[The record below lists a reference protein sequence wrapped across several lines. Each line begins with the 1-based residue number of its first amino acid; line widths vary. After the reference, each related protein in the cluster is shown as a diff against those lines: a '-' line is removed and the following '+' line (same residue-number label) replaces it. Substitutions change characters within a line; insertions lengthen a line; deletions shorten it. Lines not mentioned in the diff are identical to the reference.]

1 MLRVSPDEAQAVS
14 QDAVFM
20 PLETP
25 LDMPAQDLASWPPGK
40 AITRWGTSR
49 QVVAARLFVF
59 IFAALLTGFGTY
71 EIYHVVAPSGASWL
85 QGLFAVVFAL
95 TFAWI
100 AFSCASALI
109 GFWRVI
115 TGRRVRA
122 PTGGALGRNAILMPV
137 YNEDPEPVL
146 EMLENTGFDLAA
158 AGVAKDFDIFIL
170 SDTRDLAVADL
181 ELHCFQRLRQ
191 RLEGRVN
198 VYYRRRLENR
208 HRKAGNIADWVTR
221 WGATYDHMIVLDAD
235 STVEASTLIAL
246 ARTIAADPTAGIV
259 QSVPHLINRV
269 TLFARIQ
276 QFAGR
281 IYGPVVAEGLAAW
294 HGRDGNYWGHNA
306 AIRVKAF
313 AEAGL
318 PELSGRK
325 PFGGHILSHDFV
337 EAALLRRAGYA
348 VIMIPALEGSYE
360 ECPPTLI
367 DLAVRDRRWAQGNLQ
382 HMKVVGAKGLHW
394 VSRVHLI
401 QGIMSY
407 LASPLWLLLMV
418 FGLLLSLQAQFTTPD
433 YFPDGFSLFPSW
445 PVFDPER
452 ALRLFGLTMVVLF
465 TPKVLGLVAALADR
479 EFRRQSGGSPRAC
492 RKLPCR
498 IGAVGADRAGDDAD
512 PEPCGAGY
520 PARAR
525 LRVEPAEPGGWR
537 HRLPGRGHAL
547 NPASGDGRGNQRA
560 GAHGVARHLPVD
572 AADRARPAA
581 VGTTDLVDEPHQR
594 RPRGTALA
602 AVSDPGGIGGAARD
616 VARAA
621 ARRAGPGGVSIGAP
635 SVFMLEVQVK

>member
-1 MLRVSPDEAQAVS
+1 MALQVDDVMLRVSPDEAQAVS

-20 PLETP
+20 PPETP
-25 LDMPAQDLASWPPGK
+25 LDMPAQDLAFWPPGK
-40 AITRWGTSR
+40 AITRWRTSR
-49 QVVAARLFVF
+49 QVIAARLFVF

-71 EIYHVVAPSGASWL
+71 EIYHVVASSGASWL

-100 AFSCASALI
+100 AFSCATALI

-158 AGVAKDFDIFIL
+158 ARVAKDFDIFIL
-170 SDTRDLAVADL
+170 SDTRDLAVADR

-198 VYYRRRLENR
+198 VHYRRRLENR

-221 WGATYDHMIVLDAD
+221 WGAAYDHMIVLDAD
-235 STVEASTLIAL
+235 STVKASTLIAL
-246 ARTIAADPTAGIV
+246 ARAIAADPTAGIV
-259 QSVPHLINRV
+259 QSVPHLFNRV

-313 AEAGL
+313 AEAAGL

-337 EAALLRRAGYA
+337 EAALVRRAGYA

-465 TPKVLGLVAALADR
+465 TPKVLGLVAALADQ
-479 EFRRQSGGSPRAC
+479 EFRRLSGGSLGLIASFIAESVLSALIAPVTMLTQSHVVLDILLGRDSGWNRQNRADGAIAFSVAVT
-492 RKLPCR
+492 RSTRHLVTGAIISVLALMVSLDTFLWMLP
-498 IGAVGADRAGDDAD
+498 IALGLLLSAPLIWWTSLTSAGLAARRSRLFLI
-512 PEPCGAGY
+512 PEESAALGVVSPVS
-520 PARAR
+520 P
-525 LRVEPAEPGGWR
+525 PAEPAR
-537 HRLPGRGHAL
+537 
-547 NPASGDGRGNQRA
+547 
-560 GAHGVARHLPVD
+560 VA
-572 AADRARPAA
+572 
-581 VGTTDLVDEPHQR
+581 
-594 RPRGTALA
+594 
-602 AVSDPGGIGGAARD
+602 
-616 VARAA
+616 
-621 ARRAGPGGVSIGAP
+621 
-635 SVFMLEVQVK
+635 

>member
-59 IFAALLTGFGTY
+59 IFAALLTGFGTH

-246 ARTIAADPTAGIV
+246 ARRSP
-259 QSVPHLINRV
+259 P
-269 TLFARIQ
+269 
-276 QFAGR
+276 
-281 IYGPVVAEGLAAW
+281 
-294 HGRDGNYWGHNA
+294 
-306 AIRVKAF
+306 IR
-313 AEAGL
+313 
-318 PELSGRK
+318 
-325 PFGGHILSHDFV
+325 
-337 EAALLRRAGYA
+337 RRA
-348 VIMIPALEGSYE
+348 S
-360 ECPPTLI
+360 C
-367 DLAVRDRRWAQGNLQ
+367 
-382 HMKVVGAKGLHW
+382 
-394 VSRVHLI
+394 
-401 QGIMSY
+401 
-407 LASPLWLLLMV
+407 
-418 FGLLLSLQAQFTTPD
+418 
-433 YFPDGFSLFPSW
+433 
-445 PVFDPER
+445 
-452 ALRLFGLTMVVLF
+452 
-465 TPKVLGLVAALADR
+465 
-479 EFRRQSGGSPRAC
+479 RAC
-492 RKLPCR
+492 R
-498 IGAVGADRAGDDAD
+498 ISSTG
-512 PEPCGAGY
+512 
-520 PARAR
+520 
-525 LRVEPAEPGGWR
+525 
-537 HRLPGRGHAL
+537 
-547 NPASGDGRGNQRA
+547 
-560 GAHGVARHLPVD
+560 
-572 AADRARPAA
+572 
-581 VGTTDLVDEPHQR
+581 
-594 RPRGTALA
+594 
-602 AVSDPGGIGGAARD
+602 
-616 VARAA
+616 
-621 ARRAGPGGVSIGAP
+621 
-635 SVFMLEVQVK
+635 